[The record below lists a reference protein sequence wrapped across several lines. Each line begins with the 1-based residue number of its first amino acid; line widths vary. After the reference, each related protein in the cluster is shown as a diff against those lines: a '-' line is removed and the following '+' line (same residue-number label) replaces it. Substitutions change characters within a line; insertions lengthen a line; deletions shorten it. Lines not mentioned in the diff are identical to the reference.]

1 MAIKKTRTV
10 CVTCH
15 ARCGA
20 IVYSEDNKIVKIEG
34 DENSPH
40 SNGMFCGSG
49 LSQRYIHED
58 PKRIIYPMKR
68 VGPRGSGQWE
78 RISWQEAMDTIA
90 NKSIEI
96 RDKYGPQAIVTGQG
110 TGRTWNHWHIRL
122 NSTLGIE
129 GWGLVPTH
137 VCLLPHIVPHALTLG
152 VFTSGGADWDNAKTM
167 VVWGVSPTGFRTSIK
182 SVLDNQAKGGKLIVI
197 DVRYTDIAKN
207 ADIYI
212 RPRPGTDGALA
223 LGFMNVIITEG
234 LYDKDFIDKW
244 TYGFEDLAER
254 VKAFPPERVEEITW
268 VPKEKIIEAARL
280 MAKNGPTSVMASLG
294 VGCMHTNA
302 IQNGR
307 AVACLQGLLGFM
319 DKPGGFIIS
328 QAMSVMLDPKITL
341 WDESRNMMD
350 PSVKIF
356 GGDKY
361 PMYKAL
367 GRSNWPND
375 VFKAVLTQKPWPVRM
390 MVFIANDP
398 LLCYESPQTAYAALQ
413 SSNLEFIA
421 VKDYYFSP
429 TAKMA
434 DIVLPTADW
443 SERDTID
450 EELFVNMVISTE
462 RAVEPPG
469 ECWDDWRFF
478 LEWGKRINPELW
490 PWKDEK
496 EMVLWRLKEFYNLDL
511 TWEEYVQKAYM
522 STEIGGGERVYEK
535 YAKGMMRPDGQPG
548 FMTTTGRIEFKC
560 PTMAAFGYD
569 PVPDYTEPAESP
581 ISTPGVARD
590 YPLILTTG
598 HRLYPFFHSAWT
610 NIPAQR
616 ELEPYPFVLI
626 NPVDAK
632 ERGILDEDWVDVT
645 SPRGKIS
652 LKARVS
658 HEIGKGVV
666 AVPRPGWRDPCP
678 ELGLPGYG
686 WKGAN
691 PNVLVPAEPA
701 EPSFGASP
709 MKSTLCQVAR
719 KEAFNG

>member
-1 MAIKKTRTV
+1 MAVKKTRTV

-20 IVYSEDNKIVKIEG
+20 IVYSENNKIIKIEG
-34 DENSPH
+34 DEKSPH
-40 SNGMFCGSG
+40 SRGMFCGSG

-58 PKRIIYPMKR
+58 PKRVIYPMKR

-90 NKSIEI
+90 EKSIEI
-96 RDKYGPQAIVTGQG
+96 RDKYGPQAIATGQG

-122 NSTLGIE
+122 NSTLGID
-129 GWGLVPTH
+129 GWSLVPTH
-137 VCLLPHIVPHALTLG
+137 VCLMPHIIPHALTMG
-152 VFTSGGADWDNAKTM
+152 VFAAGGPDYLNAKTM
-167 VVWGVSPTGFRTSIK
+167 VVWGVSPTGFRTGIK
-182 SVLDNQAKGGKLIVI
+182 AVMDNKARGGKLIVI
-197 DVRYTDIAKN
+197 DVRFTDISKN
-207 ADIYI
+207 ADIFL

-223 LGFMNVIITEG
+223 LGFMHVIIKEG
-234 LYDKDFIDKW
+234 LYDKEFVDKW
-244 TYGFEDLAER
+244 TYGFDELAER
-254 VKAFPPERVEEITW
+254 VKQFPPERVAEITW
-268 VPKEKIIEAARL
+268 IPQEKIVEAAR
-280 MAKNGPTSVMASLG
+280 MIGANGPSTFMASLG
-294 VGCMHTNA
+294 VGCMHTNGL
-302 IQNGR
+302 QNGR
-307 AVACLQGLLGFM
+307 AVACLQAILGHM
-319 DKPGGFIIS
+319 DKPGGFLVN
-328 QAMSVMLDPKITL
+328 QAMQVMLDPKITL
-341 WDESRNMMD
+341 WDETKNWTSPD
-350 PSVKIF
+350 VKIL
-356 GGDKY
+356 GGEKY

-390 MVFIANDP
+390 LVFIANDP
-398 LLCYESPQTAYAALQ
+398 LLCYEDPQLIYEALQ

-450 EELFVNMVISTE
+450 EELFNNMVISTE
-462 RAVEPPG
+462 RAVDPPG

-496 EMVLWRLKEFYNLDL
+496 EMTLWRIKEFYHKDL
-511 TWEEYVQKAYM
+511 TWQEYVDGAYI

-535 YAKGMMRPDGQPG
+535 FKLGMMRPDGKPG
-548 FMTTTGRIEFKC
+548 FMTPTGRIELRC
-560 PTMAAFGYD
+560 DTMGFFGYD
-569 PVPDYTEPAESP
+569 PVPDYKEPEESP
-581 ISTPGVARD
+581 YSTPGIAKD

-626 NPVDAK
+626 NPADAL

-658 HEIGKGVV
+658 HEIGKGVA

-686 WKGAN
+686 WEGSN
-691 PNVLVPAEPA
+691 PNVLIPAEPA
-701 EPSFGASP
+701 DPGFGASP
-709 MKSTLCQVAR
+709 MKSTLCQISK
-719 KEAFNG
+719 KEA